1 MLIVLATKNQHKIKE
16 IKEILGA
23 DIHYQTLSDY
33 LNIDIKE
40 AGRTLMENSLAKA
53 VFTFKV
59 SGKPSLAD

>member
-33 LNIDIKE
+33 LNI
-40 AGRTLMENSLAKA
+40 LMTNTELQNYLKI
-53 VFTFKV
+53 
-59 SGKPSLAD
+59 